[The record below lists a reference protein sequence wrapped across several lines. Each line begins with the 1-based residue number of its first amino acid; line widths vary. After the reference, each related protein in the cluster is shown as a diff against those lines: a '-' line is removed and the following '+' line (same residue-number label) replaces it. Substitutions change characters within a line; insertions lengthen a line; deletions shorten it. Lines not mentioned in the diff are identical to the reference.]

1 MLYSDEK
8 THAGFKT
15 ALDEVC
21 QVVRPFPELAAVK
34 DAMDVYKKR
43 HGKEDQRKQQAGS
56 RSVSLLVKTRQGSI
70 SDWESYNSCSLRSK
84 RFRAVSGQS
93 GRGRNGIFAFGRAE
107 NGSRTKKWKREG
119 EGKERNYSFLSL
131 PPPPSPAPS
140 FTRSIFRAVF
150 LCSGTTRKHLLRR
163 LYQLLHRRFLNNS
176 KWQNNY
182 RFNYTATGYIEII
195 KQFYSITFYISFLF
209 YAEAFKNMLCF

>member
-15 ALDEVC
+15 ALDDVC
-21 QVVRPFPELAAVK
+21 QVVRPFPELSAVK

-70 SDWESYNSCSLRSK
+70 SDLESYTSCSLRSK

-107 NGSRTKKWKREG
+107 NGSRTKQWKREE
-119 EGKERNYSFLSL
+119 EGKEKNDSFL
-131 PPPPSPAPS
+131 PPPPPPPPYP
-140 FTRSIFRAVF
+140 IFYSTHFSRF
-150 LCSGTTRKHLLRR
+150 LSCSGTTRKRLLRR
-163 LYQLLHRRFLNNS
+163 LYQLLHRRFPNNS
-176 KWQNNY
+176 KLQL
-182 RFNYTATGYIEII
+182 
-195 KQFYSITFYISFLF
+195 QF
-209 YAEAFKNMLCF
+209 

>member
-21 QVVRPFPELAAVK
+21 QVVRPFPELSAVK
-34 DAMDVYKKR
+34 DAMVVYKKR

-70 SDWESYNSCSLRSK
+70 SDLESYTSCSLRSK

-107 NGSRTKKWKREG
+107 NGSRTKKWKREE
-119 EGKERNYSFLSL
+119 EGKERNDSFLS
-131 PPPPSPAPS
+131 PPPPLP
-140 FTRSIFRAVF
+140 IFYSTHFSRG
-150 LCSGTTRKHLLRR
+150 LSCSGITRKRLLRR
-163 LYQLLHRRFLNNS
+163 LYQLLHRRFPNNS
-176 KWQNNY
+176 KLQ
-182 RFNYTATGYIEII
+182 
-195 KQFYSITFYISFLF
+195 L
-209 YAEAFKNMLCF
+209 

>member
-21 QVVRPFPELAAVK
+21 QVVRPFPELSAVK

-70 SDWESYNSCSLRSK
+70 SDLESYTSCSLRSK

-107 NGSRTKKWKREG
+107 NGSRTKKWKREE
-119 EGKERNYSFLSL
+119 EGKEKNDSFLS
-131 PPPPSPAPS
+131 PPPPNPPPLPHLLLHPFFPGLS
-140 FTRSIFRAVF
+140 
-150 LCSGTTRKHLLRR
+150 CSGTTRKRLLRR
-163 LYQLLHRRFLNNS
+163 LYQLLHRRFPNNS
-176 KWQNNY
+176 KLQ
-182 RFNYTATGYIEII
+182 
-195 KQFYSITFYISFLF
+195 L
-209 YAEAFKNMLCF
+209 

>member
-21 QVVRPFPELAAVK
+21 QVVRPFPELSAVK

-56 RSVSLLVKTRQGSI
+56 RSVSLLVKTRRGSI
-70 SDWESYNSCSLRSK
+70 SDLESYTSCSLRSK

-93 GRGRNGIFAFGRAE
+93 GRGRNGIFAFGLAE
-107 NGSRTKKWKREG
+107 NGSRTKKWKRDG
-119 EGKERNYSFLSL
+119 EGKERNDSFLS
-131 PPPPSPAPS
+131 PPPPQPPSPTPS
-140 FTRSIFRAVF
+140 FTPPIFRAVF
-150 LCSGTTRKHLLRR
+150 LAPEPHGNDCCAGYTSCLLRR
-163 LYQLLHRRFLNNS
+163 FPNNS
-176 KWQNNY
+176 KLQNNY
-182 RFNYTATGYIEII
+182 RFNYTATGYVEII
-195 KQFYSITFYISFLF
+195 KQVYSITF
-209 YAEAFKNMLCF
+209 

>member
-21 QVVRPFPELAAVK
+21 QVVRPCPELSAVK

-70 SDWESYNSCSLRSK
+70 YLASSTSCSLRSK

-107 NGSRTKKWKREG
+107 NGSRTKKWKREE
-119 EGKERNYSFLSL
+119 EGKEKNDSFLSPPPPPTPLPYPIFYSTHFSRVFLAPEPHGNDCCAGYTSCYIDVFQIIQNCNYSFN
-131 PPPPSPAPS
+131 
-140 FTRSIFRAVF
+140 
-150 LCSGTTRKHLLRR
+150 H
-163 LYQLLHRRFLNNS
+163 
-176 KWQNNY
+176 
-182 RFNYTATGYIEII
+182 TATGDIEMI
-195 KQFYSITFYISFLF
+195 KQLYSITFSISFLF
-209 YAEAFKNMLCF
+209 YAEVFKHMLCL

>member
-21 QVVRPFPELAAVK
+21 QVVRPCPELSAVK

-70 SDWESYNSCSLRSK
+70 YLESSTSCSLRSK

-107 NGSRTKKWKREG
+107 NGSRTKKWKREE
-119 EGKERNYSFLSL
+119 EGKEKNDSFLS
-131 PPPPSPAPS
+131 PPPPNPPPLPHLLLHPFFPGLS
-140 FTRSIFRAVF
+140 
-150 LCSGTTRKHLLRR
+150 CSGTTRKRLLRR
-163 LYQLLHRRFLNNS
+163 LYQLLHRRFPNNS
-176 KWQNNY
+176 KLQ
-182 RFNYTATGYIEII
+182 
-195 KQFYSITFYISFLF
+195 L
-209 YAEAFKNMLCF
+209 

>member
-21 QVVRPFPELAAVK
+21 QVVRPFPQLSAVK

-56 RSVSLLVKTRQGSI
+56 RSVSLLVKTRRGSI
-70 SDWESYNSCSLRSK
+70 SDLESYTSCSLRSK

-107 NGSRTKKWKREG
+107 NGSRTKKWKRDG
-119 EGKERNYSFLSL
+119 EGKERNDSFLS
-131 PPPPSPAPS
+131 PPPPPFP
-140 FTRSIFRAVF
+140 TPLPYPIFYPTHFSRG
-150 LCSGTTRKHLLRR
+150 LSCSGTTRKRLLRR
-163 LYQLLHRRFLNNS
+163 LYQLFTSTFS
-176 KWQNNY
+176 K
-182 RFNYTATGYIEII
+182 
-195 KQFYSITFYISFLF
+195 
-209 YAEAFKNMLCF
+209 